1 VTVEEDVSLLRA
13 QVGRLQAV
21 VNQLAGTT
29 PVKLGDSVAAGSHS
43 NPNAAAP
50 AATSAGAP
58 AVRVERNWRTMSAA
72 HADVAWNHLA
82 EFVDWLVA
90 RYELDDTLPECWYR
104 HGPLVEELNALQFF
118 WTAAFAN
125 PHAKAI
131 EPAQFHTLLGQ
142 VLVRLRGWN
151 RYGCAAGTHH
161 DSQPVGPD
169 DAALAEREKYI
180 QADIQHRACHD
191 GAPQPGSP

>member
-1 VTVEEDVSLLRA
+1 MTVEEDLALLRA

-21 VNQLAGTT
+21 VNQFAGVTPGTT
-29 PVKLGDSVAAGSHS
+29 AADTHINPSLGA
-43 NPNAAAP
+43 NT
-50 AATSAGAP
+50 ATSASKQ
-58 AVRVERNWRTMSAA
+58 AVRVERNWRNMSAA
-72 HADVAWNHLA
+72 HADIAWNILA

-104 HGPLVEELNALQFF
+104 HGPLVEELNALQFL
-118 WTAAFAN
+118 WTAAYTN

-131 EPAQFHTLLGQ
+131 EPAQFHTVLGQ

-161 DSQPVGPD
+161 DSQSVGPD
-169 DAALAEREKYI
+169 EAALAERERYI

-191 GAPQPGSP
+191 GSAYPGSL